1 MTKSLFITIAIL
13 CLVIVVLIFAMWL
26 QRKIL
31 KSQVEKQKQKDI
43 QIQNEQNKKTSEVLS
58 NANEEKKNL
67 HSDDNNAFNASLD
80 ILQKYANRKS
90 NKTSSD

>member
-43 QIQNEQNKKTSEVLS
+43 QVQNEQNKKTSEVLS
-58 NANEEKKNL
+58 NANEKKQNL

>member
-43 QIQNEQNKKTSEVLS
+43 QVQNEQNKKTSEVLS
-58 NANEEKKNL
+58 NANEEKSKL
-67 HSDDNNAFNASLD
+67 KSDNEKSFENSLS
-80 ILQKYANRKS
+80 ILKKYS
-90 NKTSSD
+90 E